1 MKIIRLCDVLDYE
14 QPSKYIVNSE
24 QYSDEYIIPVLTA
37 GKSFILGYTNETE
50 GIYNATK
57 DNPIILFDDFT
68 TDCRYIDFNF
78 KVKSSAVKILKLKGN
93 DNNLKYLY
101 YILKNIIYDTSSHK
115 RYWISQYSKFKVKLP
130 NIEIQNEIVKEM
142 EKIENLIEN
151 KRKQMQKFKELVKS
165 QFIEMFD
172 ENTDILKVDLQEVCT
187 SIVRGPFGSMLKK
200 EFFVERSES
209 TYKVYEQKNAIESDW
224 KLGKYYITE
233 QKFKELKR
241 FECKPNDIIMSCSGT
256 IGKLYQFPKEMEK
269 GIINQALLK
278 LTLDDKK
285 ILSKYF
291 IEWFNNNLDKL
302 DTKGSGLQNM
312 SSVKTLKTMEIPL
325 PSIELQKK
333 FTSFIENIEKQKK
346 ICNKII
352 DKLKELKECKMQEYL
367 GGVINE

>member
-1 MKIIRLCDVLDYE
+1 MKLIKLCDVLEYE
-14 QPSKYIVNSE
+14 QPTKYIVNSE
-24 QYSDEYIIPVLTA
+24 QYADEYNIPVLTA

-78 KVKSSAVKILKLKGN
+78 KVKSSAVKILKLKRN

-101 YILKNIIYDTSSHK
+101 YILKNIVYDTSSHK
-115 RYWISQYSKFKVKLP
+115 RYWISQYSKIEVKLP

-142 EKIENLIEN
+142 EKMEDLIEN
-151 KRKQMQKFKELVKS
+151 KEMQMRKFDELVKS
-165 QFIEMFD
+165 QFIKMFD
-172 ENTDILKVDLQEVCT
+172 ENTDIFKVKLQEVCT
-187 SIVRGPFGSMLKK
+187 SIVRGPFGSALKK

-209 TYKVYEQKNAIESDW
+209 TYKVYEQKNAIERDW

-233 QKFKELKR
+233 KKFKELKR

-256 IGKLYQFPKEMEK
+256 IGKLYQLPKEMEK

-278 LTLDDKK
+278 LTLNDNK

-302 DTKGSGLQNM
+302 DTKGAGLQNVG
-312 SSVKTLKTMEIPL
+312 SVKTIKTMEIPL
-325 PSIELQKK
+325 PSIELQSKYTT
-333 FTSFIENIEKQKK
+333 FVENIEKQKE
-346 ICNKII
+346 ICRKII
-352 DKLKELKECKMQEYL
+352 DKLNELKNSKMQKYF
-367 GGVINE
+367 GGVTNE